1 MGNPREV
8 VVESR
13 HNSAYIVSLVAALRS
28 VVQIPENYEELI
40 WKLLNRMDIVAN
52 TYRLEK
58 EKVVGAVMGLL
69 LNRLNPRHQNIF
81 KLFFEMMKIRT
92 SSWICFVKQ
101 YSVLRSGL
109 LSSCKHL
116 SCFSKEDS
124 CVWVNASQV
133 TIVDELSS
141 NQEKAENKVIVH
153 SAYAIKTTEGLI
165 MLRSFSGETEIMI
178 IAISHIDTSKHV
190 LVDYGNGKNR

>member
-1 MGNPREV
+1 MLKEGDSTIVGNPQEV

-81 KLFFEMMKIRT
+81 KLFCEMVKIRT
-92 SSWICFVKQ
+92 SLWICFVKQ
-101 YSVLRSGL
+101 YPALRTGL
-109 LSSCKHL
+109 LPSCKHL

-124 CVWVNASQV
+124 
-133 TIVDELSS
+133 
-141 NQEKAENKVIVH
+141 
-153 SAYAIKTTEGLI
+153 
-165 MLRSFSGETEIMI
+165 
-178 IAISHIDTSKHV
+178 
-190 LVDYGNGKNR
+190 